1 MIGPGVKYLDIIDA
15 RALAERATALRKDA
29 SRVPRIDYVSSA
41 GDLSIVDQR
50 FEFVISSHCIEH
62 QPDLIRHLGEVE
74 RLLEPGGCYA
84 LAIPDR
90 RFCFDHY
97 LRDSAV
103 EDVVQAFREQRK
115 VHTFNSVVEHRAL
128 TTHNNVWRHWCGL
141 HAMDKDVV
149 NTARAAATEWV
160 AAKGRYIDVHAWQ
173 FTPSSFK
180 ALAHSLARLGYLAM
194 TLVRLY
200 PTPLGR
206 SEFFAVFEKPIQP
219 G

>member
-1 MIGPGVKYLDIIDA
+1 MTVGEGRASLFPAERSAFWKRRSRRAFFRSIPSDAKVLEIGPGFRPCMVGPGVKYLDILDA
-15 RALAERATALRKDA
+15 RALAEGATAFNKDA

-41 GDLSIVDQR
+41 GDLSIVDER

-62 QPDLIRHLGEVE
+62 QPDLIRHLREVE

-84 LAIPDR
+84 LVIPDR

-128 TTHNNVWRHWCGL
+128 TIR
-141 HAMDKDVV
+141 
-149 NTARAAATEWV
+149 RRSAAAN
-160 AAKGRYIDVHAWQ
+160 
-173 FTPSSFK
+173 FLPF
-180 ALAHSLARLGYLAM
+180 
-194 TLVRLY
+194 
-200 PTPLGR
+200 
-206 SEFFAVFEKPIQP
+206 
-219 G
+219 